1 MTIVMVKN
9 HNLWIEDWF
18 VFRKRTFL
26 ISSDLRYFMTDQ
38 DIVDKQEKKTLGDF
52 RDHRLTPDGKKSVCL
67 LRVWYSL
74 VILTKENKIGFYN
87 LQ

>member
-1 MTIVMVKN
+1 M
-9 HNLWIEDWF
+9 
-18 VFRKRTFL
+18 FRKRTFL

-67 LRVWYSL
+67 LRV
-74 VILTKENKIGFYN
+74 
-87 LQ
+87 